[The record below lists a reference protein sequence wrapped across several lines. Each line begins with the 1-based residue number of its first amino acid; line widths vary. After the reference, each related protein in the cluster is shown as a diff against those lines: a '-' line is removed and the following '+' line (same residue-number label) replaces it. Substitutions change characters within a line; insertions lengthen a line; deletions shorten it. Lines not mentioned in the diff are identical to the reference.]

1 MSKKM
6 PTNIDFEIIE
16 PNDILVFTNSNSKA
30 DNDSTNKLRELI
42 ITNIFC
48 VSEDYFSDTIYGEYW
63 RQIRDGLRNALHPL
77 CALSYKTITI
87 AHKGGMSFNYDFLI
101 TYLNHSNQ
109 PIYSVKVEFKNNNS
123 DVKNLVQFLELY
135 DKECKTKFDMFDYS
149 YAEYYYDNFLDKYL
163 EIDNDNDD
171 GEIVVLKPDKHT
183 YLQHVSDIKYKH
195 AFFKQLYENK
205 DKNKKQKTVL
215 VDESRAQFLSTYA
228 QQFKFDKITKKIQ
241 DSQTNKV
248 FLLWDKNM
256 FHVQTI
262 DVEKIAILGIKPNSI
277 SKLYFDVEVEN
288 LIYDIRVRLNWGNNN
303 GIANPRWKFSFIDK

>member
-1 MSKKM
+1 MALKM
-6 PTNIDFEIIE
+6 PVTIEFDIIE

-48 VSEDYFSDTIYGEYW
+48 VSEDYFADPIYGEYW
-63 RQIRDGLRNALHPL
+63 KHVRNGLRNALHPL
-77 CALSYKTITI
+77 CSLPYKTIII

-101 TYLNHSNQ
+101 TYLNPLNE
-109 PIYSVKVEFKNNNS
+109 PIHSVKVEFKNNNS
-123 DVKNLVQFLELY
+123 DVKNLIQFLELY
-135 DKECKTKFDMFDYS
+135 DKDCKATFDMFDYS
-149 YAEYYYDNFLDKYL
+149 YAEYYYDYFLDKYL
-163 EIDNDNDD
+163 EIDNVI
-171 GEIVVLKPDKHT
+171 GEVLKPDRQT
-183 YLQHVSDIKYKH
+183 YLRYVSDIKYKH
-195 AFFKQLYENK
+195 PFFRQLYENK
-205 DKNKKQKTVL
+205 DKNKQQKTVL
-215 VDESRAQFLSTYA
+215 VDESRTQFLSTYA
-228 QQFKFDKITKKIQ
+228 PDFKFNKITKKIQ
-241 DSQTNKV
+241 ESQTNKV

-277 SKLYFDVEVEN
+277 NKLYFDVEVEN